1 MAITYNSFEIANID
15 DDNVASAIQIN
26 GGNAGINYSVAAVTG
41 RIRLTVTFNGANS
54 DIGQRELRFSVAPY
68 IYGSTPN
75 QSSNG
80 YFKRGAGLGIIGGY
94 NCDAIQYIGDPS
106 GFNYGGY
113 IGQKTGLPASTT
125 DYIIVLF
132 IYTASDQKN
141 WVRSAAI
148 DNSRAFMYTAIDN
161 PNYLT
166 NSGVSVFSGSKPMSV
181 SVWFKE
187 LLSVTPD
194 IFCLTPITNNNVA
207 INNISAAW
215 YNTNQL
221 GQNVAAG
228 LDVAYSKSFRNI
240 VGGNIVADATGVKN
254 NSLSSPDLFWTTA
267 SNKVAPTQNNT
278 FQFQIQGSSAIG
290 GANTPTKARITIFQT
305 DGSGATIIERLH
317 LAHATIALGTNLTV
331 APLYNPAVFN
341 GLGVPAAYD
350 ALYAPRV
357 LSFTGTG
364 NSRLINVG
372 FDVKAGYFKVGKTYR
387 IAVELYWGASLS
399 VTTHLSPALIANAY
413 PTATVDNYFGNIYD
427 QFNAVAEGFSA
438 SGVSVHS
445 RLKFE
450 LKLSQNSYN
459 ANANFIGF
467 AGTYAANF
475 NSIAA
480 RLVSSDGLYSVDFG
494 AITVLPNQTINSEI
508 FSVYQTKEIR
518 LPNKTGLYYIDWT
531 VTFLQ
536 PVQGYGNV
544 ATIQTWRM
552 QIDVIAYNV
561 PELQMQQFIDTGYPT
576 TKVPYSNCHNDDP
589 LFVVETEKFV
599 VEEREVAALFYPP
612 QADTNPDAV
621 KEEDAYVPLN
631 LTQKSANEIINT
643 EPNFLADNYHAFR
656 IRKSAVSVGGQFYA
670 AVITRKL
677 GGSIMDLIRA
687 NFGVS
692 PCATISVRRT
702 ATNYI
707 FNFNPTALTTGLIGL
722 GSVITSALQGLRLHN
737 SPNTALSTVPNLSVF
752 TPTIPIAIF
761 QGSNKAMYTL
771 LVDFTYTGKNCRL
784 YFQYTFL
791 LPQTLQPMT
800 LVKTLRIADAAG
812 FDFTS

>member
-1 MAITYNSFEIANID
+1 MAITYTGFEIADVD
-15 DDNVASAIQIN
+15 DKNVATANQIT
-26 GGNAGINYSVAAVTG
+26 GGGGTLTHSVAAVTG
-41 RIRLTVTFNGANS
+41 RIRLTIKFNADNA
-54 DIGQRELRFSVAPY
+54 DISLRELRCSIAPY
-68 IYGSTPN
+68 VYTSIPN
-75 QSSNG
+75 QASNG
-80 YFKRGAGLGIIGGY
+80 YFIEDAPLGLIGLY
-94 NCDAIQYIGDPS
+94 SCKAIQYMGDQS

-113 IGQKTGLPASTT
+113 IGRKTGSPASTT
-125 DYIIVLF
+125 DFIIVLF
-132 IYTASDQKN
+132 IFTASDIKN
-141 WVRSAAI
+141 WVRAAAI
-148 DNSRAFMYTAIDN
+148 DNSRAFLYTAIDN
-161 PNYLT
+161 PNYLS
-166 NSGVSVFSGSKPMSV
+166 NSGVSVFSGTKS
-181 SVWFKE
+181 
-187 LLSVTPD
+187 LSVAAWFRIAGQPD
-194 IFCLTPITNNNVA
+194 NFALTPI
-207 INNISAAW
+207 IGNNIAKFDIGAAW
-215 YNTNQL
+215 YNTSQL
-221 GQNVAAG
+221 GQNVVAG
-228 LDVAYSKSFRNI
+228 LDVAYSKSFKNT
-240 VGGNIVADATGVKN
+240 VGGAIVADATGVKN
-254 NSLSSPDLFWTTA
+254 NSLSSPDLFWAVA
-267 SNKVAPTQNNT
+267 SNKIAPTQNNT

-350 ALYAPRV
+350 ALYGPRV
-357 LSFTGTG
+357 LSFTGAG
-364 NSRLINVG
+364 NSRIINVG
-372 FDVKAGYFKVGKTYR
+372 FDVKAGYFKAGKMYR

-475 NSIAA
+475 NSISA

-494 AITVLPNQTINSEI
+494 AITVLPNQTINSEA

-544 ATIQTWRM
+544 STTQTWRM
-552 QIDVIAYNV
+552 QIDAIAYNV
-561 PELQMQQFIDTGYPT
+561 PELQIQQFTDTGYPT
-576 TKVPYSNCHNDDP
+576 TKVPYSNCYNDDP

-599 VEEREVAALFYPP
+599 VENRYVAALFYPV
-612 QADTNPDAV
+612 QGDANPDAV

-631 LTQKSANEIINT
+631 LAQLSANDIFNT
-643 EPNFLADNYHAFR
+643 EPTFLGDDYHAYR
-656 IRKSAVSVGGQFYA
+656 VKKSAVTIGGQFYA
-670 AVITRKL
+670 AAITRDV
-677 GGSIMDLIRA
+677 GSSILELIRA
-687 NFGVS
+687 NFGTS

-737 SPNTALSTVPNLSVF
+737 SPNTALSTAPNLSPFNPSV
-752 TPTIPIAIF
+752 PIAIF
-761 QGSNKAMYTL
+761 QGSNKAMYTI
-771 LVDFTYTGKNCRL
+771 LVDFTYTGYNLRL

-791 LPQTLQPMT
+791 LPQTAQPMT

-812 FDFTS
+812 FDYTF